1 MRMYQLR
8 LRPRS
13 FDRQLGHSPEVL
25 DLPQSQTH
33 RFSESYGQFVLN
45 WIELPECVKP
55 SEKRQP
61 TAVRQATETPP
72 WKKRRSANRILR
84 GKSS

>member
-61 TAVRQATETPP
+61 TAVGQATEQRFMKLSLP
-72 WKKRRSANRILR
+72 A
-84 GKSS
+84 SSR